1 MDVRAM
7 VAGTPLARVSSNAGV
22 PPHVAATGASLAR
35 LGCNKSADSATTR
48 IPCALSQP
56 LIFGAGALLIRGV
69 LCRRMSQ
76 HDRLGQRCRQAVLA
90 SRAVRVEGGQAKTL
104 HSTEEEQEQ
113 RLFSALRELREFGFF
128 ALYRLNLFGTCSLLC
143 QVEEQC
149 DMRCE
154 VEPVNA
160 VPPWLEER
168 DQADFRYELD
178 GWSRFDPP
186 AEQTEYY
193 SLSMYAESNTGY
205 DGRDVWELIHD
216 KICSS
221 ESSSHSAGPHGI
233 LNAAVSAMHTSI
245 AAHIVTD
252 MREAEKAPEFARRI
266 SDKPEYLAAL
276 VSTRAFVLAALQSCS
291 EALLAYDYGDEADEI
306 MPRLQ
311 CILNT
316 PSHVAR
322 EALAIPANTV
332 EIRLRLRELCTAMDC
347 VQCNACRIHG
357 KVASMGLA
365 TAFRVLWSS
374 DASKNLSRVE
384 VGSLVVFLD
393 KLTEGMRVARHFGK
407 V

>member
-1 MDVRAM
+1 MDARAL
-7 VAGTPLARVSSNAGV
+7 VAGTPLAQVTSNAGA
-22 PPHVAATGASLAR
+22 PPHVATAAGAVLPR
-35 LGCNKSADSATTR
+35 LSFNKSADSGATR
-48 IPCALSQP
+48 RSCALSQP
-56 LIFGAGALLIRGV
+56 LIFGAGALLMRRV
-69 LCRRMSQ
+69 LCRRIS
-76 HDRLGQRCRQAVLA
+76 RIGRRCRQSVLA
-90 SRAVRVEGGQAKTL
+90 RVGGA
-104 HSTEEEQEQ
+104 EQEQ
-113 RLFSALRELREFGFF
+113 HHRMWSALRELRDFDFF

-168 DQADFRYELD
+168 DQADFHYELD

-205 DGRDVWELIHD
+205 DGSDVWKLIHD
-216 KICSS
+216 KICFS
-221 ESSSHSAGPHGI
+221 ESLSHSAGPHGI

-252 MREAEKAPEFARRI
+252 MRDAERAPEFARRI
-266 SDKPEYLAAL
+266 SDKPEYLEAL
-276 VSTRAFVLAALQSCS
+276 VSTRAFVLAAVQSCS
-291 EALLAYDYGDEADEI
+291 EALLAYDYGDEAEEI
-306 MPRLQ
+306 LPRLQ
-311 CILNT
+311 SILDAPSEVT
-316 PSHVAR
+316 PK
-322 EALAIPANTV
+322 ALAIPANTD
-332 EIRLRLRELCTAMDC
+332 EIRMRLRELCTAMDC

-365 TAFRVLWSS
+365 TAFRVLWTP

-393 KLTEGMRVARHFGK
+393 KLTEGMHTASQFADQD
-407 V
+407 